1 MEFQDVLTNQPVVID
16 NGSGV
21 IKSGFAGAEVPKS
34 FFPSIVGRPKHVR
47 LMAGAV
53 DGDTFIGNRAE
64 ELRGLLKLKYPIEH
78 GVITDWDDMERIWSY
93 MYTEELKVI
102 PEEHPVLVT
111 EAPWN
116 PRRMRE
122 KMAQVFF
129 ETYNVPAFMTSIQ
142 AILSLYSSGRT
153 TGLVL
158 DCGDGVTHCV
168 PVYEGFAVP
177 TATLRMDLGGRDI
190 TEYMQTLL
198 RKSGYNFS
206 TTAEMD
212 IVRVIKEKTGYVS
225 LNAYKEDKDSTI
237 KPAEFLLPDGR
248 MIKLGQERY
257 RAPELLFHP
266 ELCGYEYSSLPQLL
280 TNSIAKTDIDLR
292 PHLYQNIVIA
302 GGSTLFKGFGDRLL
316 QETRKLASRDTKIK
330 IIAPPERKY
339 STWIGGSILASLSAF
354 KQMWITADEYNEDPD
369 LIHSR
374 TIC

>member
-1 MEFQDVLTNQPVVID
+1 
-16 NGSGV
+16 
-21 IKSGFAGAEVPKS
+21 
-34 FFPSIVGRPKHVR
+34 
-47 LMAGAV
+47 
-53 DGDTFIGNRAE
+53 
-64 ELRGLLKLKYPIEH
+64 
-78 GVITDWDDMERIWSY
+78 
-93 MYTEELKVI
+93 
-102 PEEHPVLVT
+102 
-111 EAPWN
+111 
-116 PRRMRE
+116 
-122 KMAQVFF
+122 
-129 ETYNVPAFMTSIQ
+129 
-142 AILSLYSSGRT
+142 
-153 TGLVL
+153 
-158 DCGDGVTHCV
+158 
-168 PVYEGFAVP
+168 
-177 TATLRMDLGGRDI
+177 
-190 TEYMQTLL
+190 MQTLL

-354 KQMWITADEYNEDPD
+354 KQVCFYLYFIYN
-369 LIHSR
+369 L
-374 TIC
+374 TKYF